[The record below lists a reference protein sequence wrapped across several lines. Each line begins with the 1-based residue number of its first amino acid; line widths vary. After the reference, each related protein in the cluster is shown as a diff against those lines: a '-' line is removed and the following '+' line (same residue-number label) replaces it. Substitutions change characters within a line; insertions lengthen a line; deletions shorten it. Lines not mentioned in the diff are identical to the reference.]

1 MVECFRRDAEI
12 SALYDLSFTLASPY
26 LACLTYPWEALPH
39 IGEWIL
45 AIGATL
51 APELYDHPEADIWI
65 AKSASISPLA
75 TIHGPAV
82 IGESA
87 ELRPGAFLR
96 GNVLVGAGATV
107 GNSTELKNC
116 ILFDGVEVP
125 HFNYVGD
132 SILGHRA
139 HLGAG
144 AVTSNVKSDRTPPT
158 LRFTDGDIPS
168 GAKKCGAFLGDD
180 VEVGCNSVLNPGTVV
195 GRRSQIYPLSSVRG
209 SVPENCIVKG
219 ERGVVRRREQA

>member
-1 MVECFRRDAEI
+1 MEFLRKDAEI
-12 SALYDLSFTLASPY
+12 SALYDLTYTLAAPY
-26 LACLTYPWEALPH
+26 LARLTYPWEALPH
-39 IGEWIL
+39 VGEWIL
-45 AIGATL
+45 ALGETL
-51 APELYDHPEADIWI
+51 DEALYDHPEKDIWI
-65 AKSASISPLA
+65 ARSAEISPLV
-75 TIHGPAV
+75 TIHGPAI
-82 IGESA
+82 IGEHA

-132 SILGHRA
+132 SILGYKA

-144 AVTSNVKSDRTPPT
+144 AVTSNVKSDRTPPV
-158 LRFTDGDIPS
+158 LRFSDGDIPS
-168 GAKKCGAFLGDD
+168 GSKKCGAFLGDY

-195 GRRSQIYPLSSVRG
+195 GRRSRIYPLSSVRG
-209 SVPENCIVKG
+209 SVPADCIVKG
-219 ERGVVRRREQA
+219 ERGTVRHTER

>member
-1 MVECFRRDAEI
+1 MEFYRKDAEI
-12 SALYDLSFTLASPY
+12 SALYDLSYTIAKDFLA
-26 LACLTYPWEALPH
+26 AITYPWEALPL

-45 AIGATL
+45 AIGESL
-51 APELYDHPEADIWI
+51 SPMLYDHPAENIWI
-65 AKSASISPLA
+65 ARSASISPLA
-75 TIHGPAV
+75 TIQGPAI
-82 IGESA
+82 IGENA

-132 SILGHRA
+132 SILGHKA

-144 AVTSNVKSDRTPPT
+144 AVTSNVKSDRTPPV
-158 LRFTDGDIPS
+158 LRFADGDIS
-168 GAKKCGAFLGDD
+168 AGCKKCGAFLGDD
-180 VEVGCNSVLNPGTVV
+180 VEVGCNSVLNPGTIV
-195 GRRSQIYPLSSVRG
+195 GRRSRVYPLSSLRG
-209 SVPENCIVKG
+209 SVPKDCIVKG
-219 ERGVVRRREQA
+219 ERGIFPCESRA